1 MSNFPSL
8 IALIMAAAGAG
19 AALSPAPVA
28 NYGTGTVRTAS
39 GNIATATGSAG
50 RLVIERADDG
60 FFYMPATINGSS
72 VRFLIDTG
80 ASMVIL
86 PRPVADEAG
95 ITGTSR
101 ATATTVGGPQ
111 SVDLA
116 SIRSLKAAGITLR
129 DVPVAIQH
137 SGMSIPLL
145 GMDTLAD
152 IGRIEID
159 GNLLTV
165 HPASAPSGQPSRN

>member
-1 MSNFPSL
+1 MSNVPSL

-19 AALSPAPVA
+19 AALSPVPRGNVWGGQIGASTTNVAPGA
-28 NYGTGTVRTAS
+28 
-39 GNIATATGSAG
+39 GNAA

-60 FFYMPATINGSS
+60 FFYMPATINGAS
-72 VRFLIDTG
+72 VRFLVDTG

-86 PRPVADEAG
+86 PRPLADQAG
-95 ITGTSR
+95 IAGTSSVM
-101 ATATTVGGPQ
+101 ATTVGGPQ
-111 SVDLA
+111 SVELS

-129 DVPVAIQH
+129 NVPVAIQH

-152 IGRIEID
+152 MGRIEID

-165 HPASAPSGQPSRN
+165 HPADNPRTIPPRN